1 MKFQTILHW
10 LVRLIPAVIFIQT
23 LFFKFTGAPEPIFIF
38 ETLGMEPIGR
48 FGTGI
53 IELISAVMLL
63 IPRTS
68 GIGAAIGLGM
78 MSGALF
84 FHFTKLGIEVQ
95 GDGGA
100 LFTMGIISF
109 ICCAI
114 VLWQERKAVPILKN
128 LMK

>member
-1 MKFQTILHW
+1 MKFQTIIHW

-23 LFFKFTGAPEPIFIF
+23 LFFKFTGAPEPIYIF
-38 ETLGMEPIGR
+38 ETLGMEPVGR
-48 FGTGI
+48 FATGI
-53 IELISAVMLL
+53 VELISAVLLL

-68 GIGAAIGLGM
+68 GIGAAIGVAT

-100 LFTMGIISF
+100 LFIMGVVSF
-109 ICCAI
+109 VCCAI
-114 VLWQERKAVPILKN
+114 VLWQERRHVPIISN
-128 LMK
+128 LFS